1 MSIDDILED
10 LRSGAEHNLSVSNVS
25 KRTNQVIYLKLLEGT
40 TQTFTFEKMLVAKE
54 KFVYNPETS
63 LSWQK
68 KFNDKYLD
76 QIIFSNGD
84 EENKVYYNLSKS
96 RENQV
101 IKQFTEK
108 IEQDKDIVQF
118 DRAED
123 EEHKIILATAPYEV
137 TVGREVNEG
146 YGQYYIVN

>member
-10 LRSGAEHNLSVSNVS
+10 LRTGADHNRSISNVS

-54 KFVYNPETS
+54 KFVFDPETS
-63 LSWQK
+63 FEWQK
-68 KFNDKYLD
+68 KYNDKYLD
-76 QIIFSNGD
+76 EIIFSNGD
-84 EENKVYYNLSKS
+84 EENKVYYNLSKP

-101 IKQFTEK
+101 IEQFTEK
-108 IEQDKDIVQF
+108 LDQDKGIVQF
-118 DRAED
+118 ERAED
-123 EEHKIILATAPYEV
+123 ETHKIIIATAPYEV
-137 TVGREVNEG
+137 TVGKEAKD